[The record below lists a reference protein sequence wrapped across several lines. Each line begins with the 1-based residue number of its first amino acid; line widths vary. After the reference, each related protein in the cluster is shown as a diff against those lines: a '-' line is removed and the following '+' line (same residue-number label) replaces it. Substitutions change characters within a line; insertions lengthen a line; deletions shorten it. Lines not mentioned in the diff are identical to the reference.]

1 MATDW
6 EKFAEEIRK
15 DVLDELGN
23 REIFVEVPQGTKG
36 RSSTGKKTEVS
47 VKRYRGAGVLG
58 KYDSEFPSSTETVI
72 KAGDM
77 KAVVSFDDP
86 DFVPS
91 EKLNEVL
98 TAGGVRYSVISV
110 GQVAPNA
117 ETNVVF
123 VIQVRRVN

>member
-36 RSSTGKKTEVS
+36 RSSTGKKAEVS
-47 VKRYRGAGVLG
+47 VKRYRGSGVLG

>member
-6 EKFAEEIRK
+6 KSFADEIK
-15 DVLDELGN
+15 ADVLDELGN
-23 REIFVEVPQGTKG
+23 QEIFVEVPQGSKG
-36 RSSTGKKTEVS
+36 RSSTGKKTDVA
-47 VKRYRGAGVLG
+47 VKKFRGSGVLG
-58 KYDSEFPSSTETVI
+58 KYSSEFPSSTETII

-110 GQVAPNA
+110 GQVSPDAR
-117 ETNVVF
+117 TNVVF
-123 VIQVRRVN
+123 VIQVRRIG